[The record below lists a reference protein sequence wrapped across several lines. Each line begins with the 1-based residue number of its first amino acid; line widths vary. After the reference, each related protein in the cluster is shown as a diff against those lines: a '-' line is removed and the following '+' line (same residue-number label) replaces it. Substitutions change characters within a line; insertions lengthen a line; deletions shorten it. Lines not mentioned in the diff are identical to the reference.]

1 MALSSNTLRVFFL
14 VAMLVCAAGKAA
26 PKKGKSEKSEKAE
39 APAEGPSAEASGPGG
54 SFDISKLGASSDGKK
69 DSTKAVMEAWT
80 SACDKEGKQ
89 TILIPKGDFLVGP
102 LNLSGPCKGPITIKL
117 EGNLLGSTNLD
128 EYKANW
134 IEIIKV
140 DDLVITGDGK
150 LDGQGPK
157 VWENNKCDK
166 KYDCKI
172 LPNVS
177 DNKRRYILQDVLIRT
192 Y

>member
-157 VWENNKCDK
+157 VWENNKCDE